1 MYDKNNP
8 NKLMPEPTSEGKTH
22 FISPRLLKLLSYQT
36 PIRQFFTQATYM
48 SRRTEPGSIDFTL
61 GDAHETPP
69 PGFVEAL
76 QRWSVPQK
84 QGWYGYKGNIPE
96 SRIAVSAALQD
107 KRGLSILPED
117 IFMTNGTVVGLAICL
132 QMLAG
137 EGDEVIILTPPW
149 LGYRR
154 MVHFTGAVPVGV
166 PVDTNTFDMDLQA
179 IASAI
184 TERTRAIIINSP
196 HNPTGK
202 IFSASTLEGL
212 SGILNEASK
221 HYGKPIYIISDETF
235 SRVVFDNQ
243 TCSSPTQFYPFS
255 FLVYGYSKTLMAPG
269 QRIGYIA
276 LPPTMPNREEIR
288 RIIDFLQ
295 QTPFGWCY
303 PSVLMQYAL
312 GDLEQLNINIEH
324 LQNKRDLMVKALRD
338 MGYNLYN
345 PDGTFFL
352 LVKSPWEDD
361 LAFAELLASQDIFV
375 LPGTPQEI
383 PGYFRI
389 SLTVNEEMI
398 SRSLPKFQAAME
410 YTIANPVAYPSSV
423 TKGQSIIEPKP
434 SNPS

>member
-1 MYDKNNP
+1 MADTTEDK
-8 NKLMPEPTSEGKTH
+8 GKIH
-22 FISPRLLKLLSYQT
+22 FISPQLQKKLDYQT
-36 PIRQFFTQATYM
+36 PIGKFFASATYM
-48 SRRTEPGSIDFTL
+48 SRRTEQDSLDFTL
-61 GDAHETPP
+61 GDAHELPP

-76 QRWSVPQK
+76 QRSSVPQNSS
-84 QGWYGYKGNIPE
+84 WYGYKGNIPE
-96 SRIAVSAALQD
+96 SRVTVSAALQD

-132 QMLAG
+132 EILAAP
-137 EGDEVIILTPPW
+137 GDEVIILTPPW

-166 PVDTNTFDMDLQA
+166 PVDTSTFDMNLSA
-179 IASAI
+179 IAEAI
-184 TERTRAIIINSP
+184 TERTRAIIVNSP

-212 SGILNEASK
+212 ATILETASK
-221 HYGKPIYIISDETF
+221 RYGKSIYMISDEAF

-243 TCSSPTQFYPFS
+243 SCLSPTQFYPFS

-276 LPPTMPNREEIR
+276 LPSTMPNREEIR
-288 RIIDFLQ
+288 QVIAMLQ
-295 QTPFGWCY
+295 GSAFGWCF

-312 GDLEQLNINIEH
+312 ADLEKININIEN
-324 LQNKRDLMVKALRD
+324 LQKKRDWMASSLREMD
-338 MGYNLYN
+338 YQLYT

-352 LVKSPWEDD
+352 LVRSPWENDC
-361 LAFAELLASQDIFV
+361 AFAELLASHDVFV

-389 SLTVNEEMI
+389 SLTASEEMI
-398 SRSLPKFQAAME
+398 SRALPKFQAAIK
-410 YTIANPVAYPSSV
+410 YAVANPLAQ
-423 TKGQSIIEPKP
+423 T
-434 SNPS
+434 